1 MPTRAHSSEICKH
14 CKINIKTSIGDRNE
28 KHVFFTWPVSKTEKF
43 WYSVHDTNQQ
53 KCIGHSIQIQNTLL
67 SVECCNHNINGN
79 IYVHMH
85 SSLSLCDVCVCVC
98 VLLLLVIL
106 WNISFLYSSY
116 SKRRNY
122 RITRVKL
129 REWVWNLALQVKSHK
144 QFVSICLVSLVW
156 MMLLHL
162 STVLYQWTCKLL

>member
-67 SVECCNHNINGN
+67 SVAIITLTEIFMYTCTPL
-79 IYVHMH
+79 
-85 SSLSLCDVCVCVC
+85 SLSVMCVCVC